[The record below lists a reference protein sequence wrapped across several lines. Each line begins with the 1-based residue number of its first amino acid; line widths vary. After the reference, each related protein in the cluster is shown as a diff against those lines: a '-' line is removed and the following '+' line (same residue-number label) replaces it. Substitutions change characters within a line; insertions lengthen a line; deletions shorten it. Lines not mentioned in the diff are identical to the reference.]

1 MKSTVLIIGA
11 GPAGLSAGL
20 LLARD
25 GYQVHIYESHKEYV
39 GGLSRTERYRD
50 YHFDIGGHR
59 FFTKDPAVEKFW
71 KEILKDD
78 FLKRKRLSRIYYKK
92 KFFNYPLKLSDIFL
106 KMSPL
111 ENTILLFSL
120 LKSKI
125 FPPAQQDNLENWI
138 ISRFGKK
145 LYLTFFKSYTEKVW
159 GVQCHKLSANWAAQ
173 RINNLSIT
181 EILTSAVKRIFK
193 RQDSKAKSLIQEFD
207 YPKKGPGML
216 WEKVRDEIV
225 NLGGEVHMGQKVVE
239 VHKISEKW
247 KLKLE
252 SAADSPEG
260 EHVISSAP
268 LATFIRSLRPAPPR
282 ELTAHLDSFTYRGF
296 ITVAIMF
303 QGEQSF
309 PDNWIYIHEPKV
321 KVARIQ
327 NYRNWSEWMT
337 PGPEYI
343 CYGLEY
349 FCQENDSFWNK
360 KDEELFKIALSEL
373 RILKLNYEK
382 KGLDFKVI
390 RSAKAYPV
398 YDLEYEKR
406 LQKTIDFT
414 QADPTLHL
422 VGRSGLHRY
431 NNQDHSIK
439 TAMITVENIKK
450 GKKVY
455 NPWNVNQDAEYIE
468 SSP

>member
-1 MKSTVLIIGA
+1 MKPTVLIIGA

-25 GYQVHIYESHKEYV
+25 GYKVHIYEAHKSYV
-39 GGLSRTERYRD
+39 GGLSRTERYNN

-59 FFTKDPAVEKFW
+59 FYSKDRDVEKFW
-71 KEILKDD
+71 KDILKED

-106 KMSPL
+106 KMSPI
-111 ENTILLFSL
+111 ENTILLLSL
-120 LKSKI
+120 LKSKVL
-125 FPPAQQDNLENWI
+125 PPAKKDNLENWI
-138 ISRFGKK
+138 ISRFGEK

-159 GVQCHKLSANWAAQ
+159 GVKCHELSSDWAAQ

-181 EILTSAVKRIFK
+181 KILRSAIQRLLKK
-193 RQDSKAKSLIQEFD
+193 DDSRTKSLIQEFD

-216 WEKVRDEIV
+216 WEKVRDEIIQ
-225 NLGGEVHMGQKVVE
+225 LGGEVHMGQKVIKA
-239 VHKISEKW
+239 HKVSEKW
-247 KLKLE
+247 VLNLAN
-252 SAADSPEG
+252 SSFSPEG
-260 EHVISSAP
+260 GHIISSAP
-268 LATFIRSLRPAPPR
+268 LSTFIQSLCPAPPK
-282 ELTAHLDSFTYRGF
+282 EVTADLGAFSYRGF

-303 QGEQSF
+303 KGKQSF

-349 FCQENDSFWNK
+349 FCQENDDFWNK
-360 KDEELFKIALSEL
+360 KDEELFEIALNEL
-373 RILKLNYEK
+373 RILKLKYEQEE
-382 KGLDFKVI
+382 LDFKVI

-398 YDLEYEKR
+398 YDLNYDKR
-406 LQKTIDFT
+406 LRKTMNFIQSDS
-414 QADPTLHL
+414 TLHL

-431 NNQDHSIK
+431 NNQDHSVK
-439 TAMITVENIKK
+439 TAMLTVKNIQN
-450 GKKVY
+450 GKKIY

-468 SSP
+468 SKS